1 MAFDSSPPGF
11 PAKFRGFNQ
20 VNESS
25 GGDPSLEVRLEPLW
39 RRSTL
44 VDLAKVARMGHLLI
58 YPLVN
63 VYITMEKLH
72 F

>member
-1 MAFDSSPPGF
+1 MDDHLLEIL
-11 PAKFRGFNQ
+11 K

-44 VDLAKVARMGHLLI
+44 VDLAKESWCWVELPGVSI
-58 YPLVN
+58 C
-63 VYITMEKLH
+63 K
-72 F
+72 

>member
-1 MAFDSSPPGF
+1 MV
-11 PAKFRGFNQ
+11 AKFGALVASQPRYHLE

-44 VDLAKVARMGHLLI
+44 VDLAKVAWQHKPLLLFVSADPI
-58 YPLVN
+58 P
-63 VYITMEKLH
+63 
-72 F
+72 